1 LLDSVLTGP
10 LNERV
15 RDQIVA
21 ETGGNP
27 LALLELLR
35 GMDSSAHTCLSYPR
49 FIYALSITP
58 GLVTRCRPV
67 WVIFRTLKIEASR
80 NLGIPP
86 GLRCQSADQFLGWPL
101 ASWLVIFREHLVS
114 IGDTKLAGRHNP

>member
-1 LLDSVLTGP
+1 MSGSAT
-10 LNERV
+10 RSW
-15 RDQIVA
+15 
-21 ETGGNP
+21 
-27 LALLELLR
+27 LR
-35 GMDSSAHTCLSYPR
+35 REATRGAAGAAAGMDSSAHTCLSYPR

-86 GLRCQSADQFLGWPL
+86 GLRCQSADQFLGWPP
-101 ASWLVIFREHLVS
+101 ASWLVLFREHLVS
-114 IGDTKLAGRHNP
+114 IGDTKLAGRH

>member
-1 LLDSVLTGP
+1 MRSWRAAGAGGRGLREADARALLDSVLTGP
-10 LNERV
+10 LKVRV

-67 WVIFRTLKIEASR
+67 W
-80 NLGIPP
+80 
-86 GLRCQSADQFLGWPL
+86 
-101 ASWLVIFREHLVS
+101 
-114 IGDTKLAGRHNP
+114 